1 MSLSNFSIGRPVT
14 TAMFFLGVSLLGL
27 ISLARLPVE
36 LMPEVVYPEVFV
48 TVLQQGMAP
57 EQVEREL
64 VMPIEEQ
71 VSQLEGIVEL
81 TSTAALNRGN
91 VRISYEPGTD
101 MKFALLQVQSRMDRL
116 QPSFPAR
123 TQINVQRFDE
133 GDLSATVME
142 LQILA
147 EGADLNWLRDYAEEN
162 IAPELAAVEGV
173 VTAQVLGGRQ
183 SAVEIVAAPD
193 RLQAYGLSLSDVR
206 TALQDANRPRAYL
219 GAVYDGSQVFAV
231 SFQGQFT
238 DLRQIDRALVDPA
251 IPLRL
256 GDVAEVNYGLQQRSD
271 LSRVNGQSAVGVL

>member
-81 TSTAALNRGN
+81 PSTAALNRGN

-116 QPSFPAR
+116 QPSLPAR

-162 IAPELAAVEGV
+162 IAPELAAVAGV

-206 TALQDANRPRAYL
+206 TALQDAR
-219 GAVYDGSQVFAV
+219 
-231 SFQGQFT
+231 
-238 DLRQIDRALVDPA
+238 
-251 IPLRL
+251 RL
-256 GDVAEVNYGLQQRSD
+256 EHADELE
-271 LSRVNGQSAVGVL
+271 